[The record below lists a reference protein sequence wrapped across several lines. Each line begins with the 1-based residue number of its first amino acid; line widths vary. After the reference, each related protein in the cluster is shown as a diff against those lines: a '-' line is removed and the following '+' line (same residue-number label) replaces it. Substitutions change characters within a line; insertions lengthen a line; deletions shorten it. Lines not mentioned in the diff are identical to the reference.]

1 MQITKSPCACAML
14 SLALFASD
22 SFSADNCSGYVSNV
36 NQSVSTVEIAKGHTL
51 VSFIFHSTTTN
62 DNSPLTAI
70 GECSGYVLSTP
81 DGKTRAAGACARKT
95 KAGDSFSD
103 IWVQEP
109 GAERGTWRMF
119 GGTGVFAG
127 KAWSGWFQ
135 DISEDGKVTLT
146 KFGGTCN

>member
-1 MQITKSPCACAML
+1 ML
-14 SLALFASD
+14 ALALFSGE
-22 SFSADNCSGYVSNV
+22 SFSAENCSGYVSNV
-36 NQSVSTVEIAKGHTL
+36 NQHVSTVEIAKDHTL
-51 VSFIFHSTTTN
+51 ISFTFHSTTTS
-62 DNSPLTAI
+62 DNSPLTAF

-103 IWVQEP
+103 VWVLEP
-109 GAERGTWRMF
+109 GAERGTWKQV

-135 DISEDGKVTLT
+135 DVFDDGKVSLA